1 MALKG
6 LSKNDRPVVEE
17 IAKDFING
25 AQQRVMAHATGS
37 KTKRVFER
45 YTFSLTRSTSDEI
58 DRLLMIPRMVRVNR
72 SDIVKAGIEALGR
85 LSEEEL
91 VSILMQ
97 VKQQT

>member
-1 MALKG
+1 MSLKG
-6 LSKNDRPVVEE
+6 LSKNDRPAVEE

-25 AQQRVMAHATGS
+25 AQQRVMAHSTEG

-58 DRLLMIPRMVRVNR
+58 DRLLMIPRTVRVNR

-85 LSEEEL
+85 LSDEEL

-97 VKQQT
+97 VKQPT

>member
-1 MALKG
+1 MSLKG
-6 LSKNDRPVVEE
+6 LSKNDRPAVED

-45 YTFSLTRSTSDEI
+45 YTFSLTRATSDEI
-58 DRLLMIPRMVRVNR
+58 DRLSMIPRTIRANR

-91 VSILMQ
+91 ASLITQ
-97 VKQQT
+97 VKQHA

>member
-6 LSKNDRPVVEE
+6 LSKNDRPAVEE

-25 AQQRVMAHATGS
+25 AQQRVMAHTASG
-37 KTKRVFER
+37 KTTRVFER

-58 DRLLMIPRMVRVNR
+58 DRLLMIPRTIRVNR

-85 LSEEEL
+85 LSEEEF
-91 VSILMQ
+91 VSILTQ

>member
-1 MALKG
+1 MSLKG
-6 LSKNDRPVVEE
+6 LSKNDRPAVEE

-25 AQQRVMAHATGS
+25 AQQRVMAHTPSG

-58 DRLLMIPRMVRVNR
+58 DRLLMIPRTVRVNR
-72 SDIVKAGIEALGR
+72 SDIVKAGVEALSR

-91 VSILMQ
+91 VTLLMQ
-97 VKQQT
+97 VKQQA